1 MAMGIV
7 DDNELERELNKL
19 NKNNSVQIIDSPSK
33 GRAPN
38 DVNVPDSLRKII
50 GETSEIDG
58 RKEAVALAKMFDISP
73 SSVSAYANGVTST
86 ASYNEKKTDIQNH
99 INESKARI
107 AGKARA
113 RLMKSLN
120 FITDEKLGE
129 AKVSEV
135 ALVARHMATVMR
147 EMEPPKT
154 EVNENNGIQFIFYS
168 PHIKKEDS
176 YDVIDVTN
184 E

>member
-19 NKNNSVQIIDSPSK
+19 NKNNSIVVNSPSK

-50 GETSEIDG
+50 GETNEIDG
-58 RKEAVALAKMFDISP
+58 RKEAVALAKMFDISS

-113 RLMKSLN
+113 RLMNSLKH
-120 FITDEKLGE
+120 ITDEKL
-129 AKVSEV
+129 SESKPAEL

-147 EMEPPKT
+147 EMEPPK
-154 EVNENNGIQFIFYS
+154 EQVNENNGIQFIFYS
-168 PHIKKEDS
+168 PNIRKEEV
-176 YDVIDVTN
+176 YDVIDVSN